1 MREMGGGLDLRID
14 RDGDVP
20 LGAQLAGRIRTAI
33 ESGRLGP
40 GDRLPSVRELAE
52 AANVNVNTARAVY
65 ARLESEGIVRS
76 EHGRG
81 TFVATGIPADEVSVR
96 RELRRQ
102 IAQLEAAL
110 VRLPPPPE
118 PTEPTKPAR
127 AALLSTADLEAI
139 RDRLLERLEQLDLQR
154 AEVMQRLQEL
164 GAEQPALGEVAG
176 ASPPRRSTPS
186 LAGARIRWVGA

>member
-1 MREMGGGLDLRID
+1 MGGGLDLRID
-14 RDGDVP
+14 RDADIP
-20 LGAQLAGRIRTAI
+20 LGAQLAGRIRAAV

-52 AANVNVNTARAVY
+52 AAGVNVNTARAVY
-65 ARLESEGIVRS
+65 SRLESEGVARS

-81 TFVATGIPADEVSVR
+81 TFVATRAPAGEAALR
-96 RELRRQ
+96 RDLRRQ

-118 PTEPTKPAR
+118 PTEPAQPAG

-139 RDRLLERLEQLDLQR
+139 RDRLLERLDQLDAQR
-154 AEVMQRLQEL
+154 AEVMQRLEAL
-164 GAEQPALGEVAG
+164 GAEQPAPDEA
-176 ASPPRRSTPS
+176 AAPAARRSTPS